1 MYYIHAANDTAACCR
16 VLKRLSDFTRCHP
29 DEGSRWVVY
38 RNRSRDLGTVY
49 QFTGGKLRKTPDLR
63 MHLGMSLV

>member
-1 MYYIHAANDTAACCR
+1 MYYIHAENETAACCR
-16 VLKRLSDFTRCHP
+16 VLKRLSDFTRSRP

-38 RNRSRDLGTVY
+38 KDKSRYLGAIY
-49 QFTGGKLRKTPDLR
+49 EFTGGKLRKTPDLR

>member
-1 MYYIHAANDTAACCR
+1 MYYIHADNETPACCR
-16 VLKRLSDFTRCHP
+16 IIRRLSDFARTRP

-38 RNRSRDLGTVY
+38 RDRSRDLGTVY

-63 MHLGMSLV
+63 MSWSF

>member
-1 MYYIHAANDTAACCR
+1 MYYIHADNQSAACCR
-16 VLKRLSDFTRCHP
+16 IIKRLSDFGRTRP

-38 RNRSRDLGTVY
+38 QGKSRDLGTVY

-63 MHLGMSLV
+63 MTWSWFDE

>member
-1 MYYIHAANDTAACCR
+1 MYYIHADNQSAACCHIFR
-16 VLKRLSDFTRCHP
+16 RLGDFARTRP

-38 RNRSRDLGTVY
+38 RDRSRDLGTVY

-63 MHLGMSLV
+63 MSWSF